1 MCLTK
6 NCEYCAQ
13 PFTAKRSTA
22 HFCSEKCK
30 KVHQRTTT
38 SNKRL
43 TPRQKLENSSFML
56 RLVSACVRSGTVAI
70 LPRTP
75 EQWAELYDLH
85 CRAAILNYSL
95 PDGETVAL
103 SHFCPASKRGVL
115 TARNLGVWPAKVN
128 NQFQDKLMPYG
139 VQVSRERWNDKTLK
153 VSSSAQARTL
163 IIKLHGRTIEAL
175 RPTALP
181 LTNIARQVKDLMK
194 KSGIAFDKLISMSK
208 AELLALLNKYGI
220 TRDEVKP
227 AVFAST
233 LANVHQQEIGH
244 QIKLYGDT
252 ANGQAL
258 QQFQQLTRE
267 YRQNDEHVDEDE
279 QPFDP
284 YLLYG
289 SLAITGHAADALK
302 ALQEDIQNNNRQPTV
317 ISASDDYDEE
327 DEMIELDDGT
337 VIFSFASK
345 RNSAMLNDQCLY
357 NWYVKSKHYDRKKS
371 ITSGEIR
378 SLYDNST
385 NQQQAAA

>member
-1 MCLTK
+1 MVCLNK
-6 NCEYCAQ
+6 PCEHCAQ

-22 HFCSEKCK
+22 RFCSETCK
-30 KVHQRTTT
+30 KKHQRTTT

-56 RLVSACVRSGTVAI
+56 RIVSACVRSGTVAI

-75 EQWAELYDLH
+75 EQWADLYDLH
-85 CRAAILNYSL
+85 CRAAILSYSL

-115 TARNLGVWPAKVN
+115 TARNLGVWPAKLN

-153 VSSSAQARTL
+153 VTSAAQARTL
-163 IIKLHGRTIEAL
+163 IIKLHGRTIEGL

-181 LTNIARQVKDLMK
+181 LTSIAKQVKDLMK
-194 KSGIAFDKLISMSK
+194 KSAIAFDKLISMSK

-220 TRDEVKP
+220 TKDEMKP
-227 AVFAST
+227 AAFANT
-233 LANVHQQEIGH
+233 LANVHQQEISH

-252 ANGQAL
+252 ENGLAL
-258 QQFQQLTRE
+258 IAFQQLTRE

-302 ALQEDIQNNNRQPTV
+302 ALQEDIQTNNRKPTV
-317 ISASDDYDEE
+317 TSGEDYDEE
-327 DEMIELDDGT
+327 NDMLELDDGT

-345 RNSAMLNDQCLY
+345 RNSSMLNDQCLY

-378 SLYDNST
+378 SLYDNAT
-385 NQQQAAA
+385 NQQQEAA